1 MTASSPFMARPF
13 QVHGPVADVHGAAHV
28 LENKFA
34 VAHAAEVG
42 VQREVDV
49 FRNDEEFQIGGRGV
63 RLDVQGVSAGNETA
77 RISWLQFRFR
87 DESESSAR
95 RGLRRRMAP

>member
-1 MTASSPFMARPF
+1 MRSSTMADSTLSSSARCSAMSSSLMPSLSQALLSPICWEVSASMR
-13 QVHGPVADVHGAAHV
+13 
-28 LENKFA
+28 
-34 VAHAAEVG
+34 
-42 VQREVDV
+42 R
-49 FRNDEEFQIGGRGV
+49 
-63 RLDVQGVSAGNETA
+63 VSAGNETA